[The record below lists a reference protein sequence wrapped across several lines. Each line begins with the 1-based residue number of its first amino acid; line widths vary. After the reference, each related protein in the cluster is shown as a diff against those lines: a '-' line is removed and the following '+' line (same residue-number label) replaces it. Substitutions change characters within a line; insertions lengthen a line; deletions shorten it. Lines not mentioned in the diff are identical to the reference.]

1 MKKLNYTIKTTK
13 DANVKV
19 KRAISNALGFE
30 ATIFSSV
37 DGTIVVE
44 INESALETFRTLIN
58 NLKVIGSVIE
68 TDPKL

>member
-13 DANVKV
+13 DANIKV

-30 ATIFSSV
+30 ASIFSSV

>member
-30 ATIFSSV
+30 ATIFSSDDENV
-37 DGTIVVE
+37 VVE
-44 INESALETFRTLIN
+44 ITESALETFRILVN
-58 NLKVIGSVIE
+58 NLKANGSVIE

>member
-13 DANVKV
+13 NANVKV

-30 ATIFSSV
+30 ASIFSSV

>member
-1 MKKLNYTIKTTK
+1 MKHGWEYKKFTDVCDVQYGFAFDSKFFT
-13 DANVKV
+13 DDENV
-19 KRAISNALGFE
+19 
-30 ATIFSSV
+30 
-37 DGTIVVE
+37 VVE

>member
-37 DGTIVVE
+37 DGTIIVE

>member
-30 ATIFSSV
+30 ATIFSSD

>member
-30 ATIFSSV
+30 ASIFSSV

>member
-44 INESALETFRTLIN
+44 INESAVETFRTLIN

>member
-30 ATIFSSV
+30 VTIFSSDNENV
-37 DGTIVVE
+37 VVE

>member
-30 ATIFSSV
+30 ASIFSSDNENV
-37 DGTIVVE
+37 VVE
-44 INESALETFRTLIN
+44 INESTLETFRTLIN

>member
-30 ATIFSSV
+30 ATIFSST
-37 DGTIVVE
+37 DSTIVVE

>member
-30 ATIFSSV
+30 ASIFSSV

-58 NLKVIGSVIE
+58 NLKVIESVIE

>member
-30 ATIFSSV
+30 ASIFSSV
-37 DGTIVVE
+37 DDTIVVE

>member
-13 DANVKV
+13 NANVKV

-30 ATIFSSV
+30 ASIFSSDNENV
-37 DGTIVVE
+37 VVE

>member
-1 MKKLNYTIKTTK
+1 MNKLNYTIKTTK

-30 ATIFSSV
+30 ATIFSSA

>member
-44 INESALETFRTLIN
+44 INESALETFRILVN
-58 NLKVIGSVIE
+58 NLKVIGSIIE

>member
-30 ATIFSSV
+30 ASIFSSV

-58 NLKVIGSVIE
+58 NLKAIGSVIE

>member
-30 ATIFSSV
+30 ASIFGSV

>member
-30 ATIFSSV
+30 ATIFSST

-58 NLKVIGSVIE
+58 NLKAIGSVIE

>member
-30 ATIFSSV
+30 VSIFSSA

>member
-19 KRAISNALGFE
+19 KHAISNALGFE
-30 ATIFSSV
+30 ATIFSSD

>member
-19 KRAISNALGFE
+19 KLAISNALGFE
-30 ATIFSSV
+30 ASIFSSDNENV
-37 DGTIVVE
+37 VVE

>member
-1 MKKLNYTIKTTK
+1 MVLVHTIKTTV
-13 DANVKV
+13 DANTKV

-30 ATIFSSV
+30 ASIFSSV

>member
-19 KRAISNALGFE
+19 KRTISNALGFE
-30 ATIFSSV
+30 ATIFSST

-58 NLKVIGSVIE
+58 NLKVIGSIIE

>member
-30 ATIFSSV
+30 ASIFSSDNENV
-37 DGTIVVE
+37 VVE
-44 INESALETFRTLIN
+44 INECALETFRTLIN
-58 NLKVIGSVIE
+58 NLKVSGSVIE

>member
-1 MKKLNYTIKTTK
+1 MKKPNYTIKTTK

-30 ATIFSSV
+30 VSIFSSDNENV
-37 DGTIVVE
+37 VVE

>member
-30 ATIFSSV
+30 ATIFSST

-58 NLKVIGSVIE
+58 NLKVIGSVVE

>member
-19 KRAISNALGFE
+19 KRALSNALGFE
-30 ATIFSSV
+30 ATIFSSD